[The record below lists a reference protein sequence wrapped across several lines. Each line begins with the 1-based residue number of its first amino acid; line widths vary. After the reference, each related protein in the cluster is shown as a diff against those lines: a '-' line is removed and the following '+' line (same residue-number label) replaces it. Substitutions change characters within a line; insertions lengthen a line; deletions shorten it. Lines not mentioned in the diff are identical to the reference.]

1 MSPIVA
7 TILATVGKSLLA
19 MLMSLLTERFLK
31 KSIIAVLEELAD
43 KTQSDLDNKL
53 LAAAKEAWGDESD
66 ASK

>member
-1 MSPIVA
+1 MPALIPLLTA
-7 TILATVGKSLLA
+7 ALGKSVISLLMA
-19 MLMSLLTERFLK
+19 LLTERFLK
-31 KSIIAVLEELAD
+31 KGIIAILEEVAD